1 MKIII
6 CDVIFKNI
14 TDFRFKVSFLYRS
27 FINKQKIFLSK
38 IKNSKSFKEI
48 ILIICLKIIKK
59 SFIKKSSYFQ
69 VCLILDGLF
78 LHFRNEKDELDY
90 NFSELEL
97 TNIADFEKQKTLL
110 ERYNNYNSVKKDLLI
125 QEKISHLNHLTS
137 GPSQKWL
144 ASKSIESE
152 ITKKQA
158 QIFRKQLLGP
168 EWYMNIGHLSL
179 LGYLAVWKSKD
190 YVILE
195 VTDQIIAN
203 NALYKII
210 KQKFKVIKCSH
221 LEYSALVISCP
232 HSFFKLGSI
241 ELSKNSFPIK
251 HLISNAYKNKK
262 ETFYK
267 TKRFSCLNKLL
278 DEEIIQ
284 GHKIFPCFITLHVR
298 GGRGI
303 KKENARTLNGRNA
316 FILNYKKTIE
326 YLISEGYNVIRIG
339 DYKSSSL
346 PFINGFI
353 DLTQKKYSKDID
365 IKLLSNAKFH
375 IGTSSG
381 PINIPPMFGKPVLL
395 TNAVNPTTN
404 FRYPNSLLIPK
415 VWINKNNNKEI
426 TYNELLQSN
435 LRLIEDHT
443 ELGKFRLRENTSEEI
458 LFATKDMIDI
468 LNDQNNSKEMFR
480 NICRNYDEYLFKN
493 NINSNTNDMPLA
505 PSFLQKFINY

>member
-210 KQKFKVIKCSH
+210 KQKSPLVTRERS
-221 LEYSALVISCP
+221 LEES
-232 HSFFKLGSI
+232 
-241 ELSKNSFPIK
+241 
-251 HLISNAYKNKK
+251 
-262 ETFYK
+262 
-267 TKRFSCLNKLL
+267 R
-278 DEEIIQ
+278 IIQ
-284 GHKIFPCFITLHVR
+284 RLH
-298 GGRGI
+298 
-303 KKENARTLNGRNA
+303 
-316 FILNYKKTIE
+316 
-326 YLISEGYNVIRIG
+326 
-339 DYKSSSL
+339 
-346 PFINGFI
+346 
-353 DLTQKKYSKDID
+353 
-365 IKLLSNAKFH
+365 
-375 IGTSSG
+375 
-381 PINIPPMFGKPVLL
+381 
-395 TNAVNPTTN
+395 
-404 FRYPNSLLIPK
+404 
-415 VWINKNNNKEI
+415 
-426 TYNELLQSN
+426 
-435 LRLIEDHT
+435 
-443 ELGKFRLRENTSEEI
+443 
-458 LFATKDMIDI
+458 
-468 LNDQNNSKEMFR
+468 
-480 NICRNYDEYLFKN
+480 
-493 NINSNTNDMPLA
+493 
-505 PSFLQKFINY
+505 